1 MSLPSSNQTRVS
13 DWIRWISACSKTDP
27 TYKPKALLAVLET
40 DGDKMLLA
48 VLRELKLT
56 RVEQLIQGMRDD
68 SGAIGNTPKTTD
80 PLQEPGEG
88 D

>member
-13 DWIRWISACSKTDP
+13 DWIKWINACSKTDP

-40 DGDKMLLA
+40 DGMKCLLA

-56 RVEQLIQGMRDD
+56 RPEQLIEAMREPGTETRPPIDA
-68 SGAIGNTPKTTD
+68 G
-80 PLQEPGEG
+80 PLQDSGEG